1 LIHIDGLHRAYRDVT
16 HCLISIRELR
26 HLFEPS
32 YFSSDEIEP
41 ADRPKWLAHFV
52 GALAN
57 AHGHAKEMCE
67 LLCTEFAKAAGGP
80 VVLCGVQADSLHA
93 AVVELGT
100 RMLEHVH
107 ESWDGDA
114 NASLLP
120 PVTMYKLAE
129 AFRSIDP
136 AELWSHSRLEQ
147 EYLAARKVKPKGRGP
162 RTRGELAADLLSELR
177 QYRTQSLP
185 SALLENVAF
194 SFNEGDNPPPVYYE
208 SHEGRLDETWLWRVF
223 GPFRS
228 CRIDREAAERFN
240 AAAARANETKR
251 ALDSLQCGPS
261 AVTPPELLGEARASH
276 QAALRELYESLLHAV
291 LPSGD
296 KETATP
302 LAPVEYDENEC
313 RRLGLSREHMPL
325 SLSEDHG
332 HGPGHVHFTPGS
344 GWSWGASLLPEV
356 PSDDLQQAHLDV
368 MQVAANMPGAWLTEG
383 FYLSGSDTDQR
394 SMHDP
399 AHITHMIESLG
410 YAYWRAKYRMVV
422 VGREFAESAGGPVAL
437 SSSCPEATGDS
448 AHAAV
453 VRIAELLLSRVQ
465 NAIAASTTGDYINQ
479 DNYYTVVEAFQWSVL
494 RDFEDSPCGGHWNH
508 RGLVDEYERAARR
521 RRGEPESG
529 HETESRLLVAEPA
542 YSFEEPTT
550 FFWDDRGPIELP
562 SLQFKLLKHMLAH
575 RTSTIQ
581 GLADVVWGR
590 DATETRDAAVRDTV
604 NRLDSRLVAAE
615 IPVSIVIEREYVVLT
630 IRSH

>member
-223 GPFRS
+223 GPFR
-228 CRIDREAAERFN
+228 
-240 AAAARANETKR
+240 
-251 ALDSLQCGPS
+251 
-261 AVTPPELLGEARASH
+261 
-276 QAALRELYESLLHAV
+276 
-291 LPSGD
+291 
-296 KETATP
+296 
-302 LAPVEYDENEC
+302 
-313 RRLGLSREHMPL
+313 
-325 SLSEDHG
+325 
-332 HGPGHVHFTPGS
+332 
-344 GWSWGASLLPEV
+344 
-356 PSDDLQQAHLDV
+356 
-368 MQVAANMPGAWLTEG
+368 
-383 FYLSGSDTDQR
+383 
-394 SMHDP
+394 
-399 AHITHMIESLG
+399 
-410 YAYWRAKYRMVV
+410 
-422 VGREFAESAGGPVAL
+422 
-437 SSSCPEATGDS
+437 
-448 AHAAV
+448 
-453 VRIAELLLSRVQ
+453 
-465 NAIAASTTGDYINQ
+465 
-479 DNYYTVVEAFQWSVL
+479 
-494 RDFEDSPCGGHWNH
+494 
-508 RGLVDEYERAARR
+508 
-521 RRGEPESG
+521 
-529 HETESRLLVAEPA
+529 
-542 YSFEEPTT
+542 
-550 FFWDDRGPIELP
+550 
-562 SLQFKLLKHMLAH
+562 
-575 RTSTIQ
+575 
-581 GLADVVWGR
+581 
-590 DATETRDAAVRDTV
+590 
-604 NRLDSRLVAAE
+604 
-615 IPVSIVIEREYVVLT
+615 
-630 IRSH
+630 